1 MLTRGLLGPD
11 EGGFGTDK
19 AGVVTGGE
27 SLHSVWNKDT
37 LNGNL
42 RSLRT
47 KERPE
52 LSKATPFRTTS
63 LMSVDGGCVEY
74 V

>member
-1 MLTRGLLGPD
+1 MLGPD

-19 AGVVTGGE
+19 AGVVTGVE
-27 SLHSVWNKDT
+27 SLHSVCNEDA
-37 LNGNL
+37 LNGHS

-47 KERPE
+47 SERPE

-63 LMSVDGGCVEY
+63 LISVDTGCVGRG
-74 V
+74 